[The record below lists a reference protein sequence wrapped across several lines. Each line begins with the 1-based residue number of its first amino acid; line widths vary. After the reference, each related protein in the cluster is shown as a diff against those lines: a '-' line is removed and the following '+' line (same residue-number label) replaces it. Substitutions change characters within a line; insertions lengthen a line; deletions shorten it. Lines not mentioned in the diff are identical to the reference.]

1 MFIKVSLAPTFIT
14 KRPRAML
21 INFNTVTRCSLEN
34 KKIEFYP
41 GVKTGFGREEP
52 SVIYYATHEA
62 AEKAFHE
69 FHKHLTKQTQAQKQE
84 RWDMAS
90 PDPLAVAALQDVP
103 QLK

>member
-1 MFIKVSLAPTFIT
+1 MFIKVSLVPTLIT
-14 KRPRAML
+14 KRSRAML

-52 SVIYYATHEA
+52 SVIYYATHEE
-62 AEKAFHE
+62 AEKGFNE
-69 FHKHLTKQTQAQKQE
+69 FQKLLLEQKSQKQE

-90 PDPLAVAALQDVP
+90 PDPLAVEAVQEAVK
-103 QLK
+103 LK

>member
-1 MFIKVSLAPTFIT
+1 MFIKVSLAPTLIT
-14 KRPRAML
+14 KRSRTML

-41 GVKTGFGREEP
+41 GVKTGFCREEP

-69 FHKHLTKQTQAQKQE
+69 FHTLLTQQQNQE

-90 PDPLAVAALQDVP
+90 PDPLAVAAVQDTS

>member
-1 MFIKVSLAPTFIT
+1 MFIKVSLAPTLLM
-14 KRPRAML
+14 KRSRAML
-21 INFNTVTRCSLEN
+21 INFNTVTRCSLES

-52 SVIYYATHEA
+52 SVIYYATHDA
-62 AEKAFHE
+62 AEKAFQE
-69 FHKHLTKQTQAQKQE
+69 FHKLLTDQKSQTQE

-90 PDPLAVAALQDVP
+90 PDPLAVAT